1 MIRDLRPA
9 RVRLLTTILRVLC
22 ILVAQITAMHEY
34 AIGVD
39 IGGTNT
45 KFGIVD
51 RKGNILQ
58 QDRTLTNQHESVQDF
73 IAELYSHLEPMMVR
87 AGGVARFAGI
97 GMGAPN
103 GNYYSGNIE
112 YAANL
117 KWRGIVPIAKMV
129 AEKFGLNVR
138 LTNDA
143 NAAAMGEML
152 YGCARNMKHFITITL
167 GTGVG
172 SGIVIDGKILLGH
185 DGFAG
190 ELGHTIIRPGGR
202 LHKGTGIRGTLE
214 SYASATGVRE
224 TAIELLTEN
233 PRVESLLRDY
243 SINDLITSQTV
254 YECATMGDKIANE
267 VFEFTGKIL
276 GEALANFVMFS
287 SPEAIVLFGG
297 LTKAGDLILNP
308 TRQAMEA
315 NLVQVFRNKVKI
327 KFSDLKEADAAILGA
342 SALIW

>member
-1 MIRDLRPA
+1 MAEL
-9 RVRLLTTILRVLC
+9 
-22 ILVAQITAMHEY
+22 
-34 AIGVD
+34 AIGID

-51 RKGNILQ
+51 KNGQILK
-58 QDRTLTNQHESVQDF
+58 QDRLLTNKHEAVQDF
-73 IAELYSHLEPMMVR
+73 IDELHEKLMPMIKE
-87 AGGVARFAGI
+87 AGGLKKFAGI
-97 GMGAPN
+97 GIGAPN

-117 KWRGIVPIAKMV
+117 KWRGIIPFAKMV
-129 AEKFGLNVR
+129 SKKMRLKVK

-143 NAAAMGEML
+143 NAAAMGEMM
-152 YGCARNMKHFITITL
+152 YGCAKNMKHFIVITL

-172 SGIVIDGKILLGH
+172 SGIVIDGKIVLGY

-224 TAIELLTEN
+224 TAIDMLTEN
-233 PRVESLLRDY
+233 PRVESLLRDF
-243 SINDLITSQTV
+243 SINDLITSETV
-254 YECATMGDKIANE
+254 YDCATKGDKIAND
-267 VFEFTGKIL
+267 VFEFTGQIL

-287 SPEAIVLFGG
+287 SPEAIILFGG
-297 LTKAGDLILNP
+297 LTKSGDLIMNP
-308 TRQAMEA
+308 TRQSMEA
-315 NLVQVFRNKVKI
+315 NLIQIFKNKVKLM
-327 KFSDLKEADAAILGA
+327 FSELQEADAAILGA
-342 SALIW
+342 SALVWD